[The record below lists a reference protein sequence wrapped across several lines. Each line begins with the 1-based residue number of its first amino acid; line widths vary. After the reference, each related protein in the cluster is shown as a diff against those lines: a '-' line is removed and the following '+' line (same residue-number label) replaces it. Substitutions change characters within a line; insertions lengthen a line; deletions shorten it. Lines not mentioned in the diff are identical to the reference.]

1 MPLAAIPGTLIP
13 GEALPDTTERLSRKF
28 KASTLAVLRRLY
40 DAGALSWDGYRSA
53 YGAELLRLTGLL
65 QERRVSGGGNFYNTQ
80 PTRFGRR
87 FTRAVITSTLE
98 GHTLYRDA
106 LQLLSFKK
114 VSTLNELATH
124 LGIG

>member
-1 MPLAAIPGTLIP
+1 MTRWSGF
-13 GEALPDTTERLSRKF
+13 SRKF
-28 KASTLAVLRRLY
+28 KASTLVILRRLY
-40 DAGALSWDGYRSA
+40 DAGTLTWDDYRSA
-53 YGAELLRLTGLL
+53 YGAELLRIAGLL
-65 QERRVSGGGNFYNTQ
+65 QEGRVSGGGNFYNTQ

-114 VSTLNELATH
+114 VSTFNELASH